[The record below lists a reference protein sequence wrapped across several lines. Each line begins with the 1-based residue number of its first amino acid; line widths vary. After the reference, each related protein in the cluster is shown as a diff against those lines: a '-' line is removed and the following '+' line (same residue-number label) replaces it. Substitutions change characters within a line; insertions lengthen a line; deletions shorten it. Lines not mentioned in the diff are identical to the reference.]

1 MNGIILISGGGSNLQ
16 SIIDSASKIDLSI
29 RCVISNTPDAFGIKR
44 AVNANIPTRV
54 LDHTLYES
62 RKAFDEV
69 LISAIDRYHP
79 DIIILAGFMRILSNA
94 FVDKYQGK
102 LLNIHPSLLPKH
114 PGLNTHQKAIDAKDV
129 MHGASVH
136 FVTRTL
142 DGGPVI
148 AQKEVKIIPEETVET
163 LAARVLKQEHVLYP
177 EVIHWYTQGRLKLLN
192 ETTATLDGNVI

>member
-1 MNGIILISGGGSNLQ
+1 
-16 SIIDSASKIDLSI
+16 
-29 RCVISNTPDAFGIKR
+29 
-44 AVNANIPTRV
+44 
-54 LDHTLYES
+54 
-62 RKAFDEV
+62 
-69 LISAIDRYHP
+69 
-79 DIIILAGFMRILSNA
+79 
-94 FVDKYQGK
+94 
-102 LLNIHPSLLPKH
+102 
-114 PGLNTHQKAIDAKDV
+114 

>member
-1 MNGIILISGGGSNLQ
+1 MNGIVLISGGGSNLQ

-148 AQKEVKIIPEETVET
+148 AQKEVEIIPEETVET
-163 LAARVLKQEHVLYP
+163 LAAKVLKQEHVLYP

>member
-1 MNGIILISGGGSNLQ
+1 MNGIVLISGGGSNLQ

>member
-1 MNGIILISGGGSNLQ
+1 MNGIVLISGGGSNLQ

-69 LISAIDRYHP
+69 LMSTIDQHHS

>member
-1 MNGIILISGGGSNLQ
+1 MNGIVLISGGGSNLQ

-62 RKAFDEV
+62 RKAFDEA
-69 LISAIDRYHP
+69 LMSAIDQHHS

>member
-1 MNGIILISGGGSNLQ
+1 MNGIVLISGGGSNLQ

-29 RCVISNTPDAFGIKR
+29 RCVISNNPDAFGIKR

-54 LDHTLYES
+54 LDHTLYKS
-62 RKAFDEV
+62 RNVFDEV
-69 LISAIDRYHP
+69 LISAIDQHHP

>member
-44 AVNANIPTRV
+44 AINANIPTLV

-148 AQKEVKIIPEETVET
+148 AQKEVEIIPEETVET
-163 LAARVLKQEHVLYP
+163 LAAKVLKQEHVLYP
-177 EVIHWYTQGRLKLLN
+177 EVIHWYTPVSYTHLRAH
-192 ETTATLDGNVI
+192 ETGA

>member
-1 MNGIILISGGGSNLQ
+1 MNGIVLISGGGSNLQ

-44 AVNANIPTRV
+44 AINANIPTLV

-69 LISAIDRYHP
+69 LMSAIDQHHS

>member
-1 MNGIILISGGGSNLQ
+1 MNGIVLISGGGSNLQ

-44 AVNANIPTRV
+44 AINANIPTLV

-69 LISAIDRYHP
+69 LMSTIDQHHS

>member
-1 MNGIILISGGGSNLQ
+1 MNGIVLISGGGSNLQ

-69 LISAIDRYHP
+69 LMSAIDQHHS